1 MTIPL
6 DEPEDYNGTVA
17 FAGCPHARRT
27 AVPTLMETS
36 TDRQHGF
43 GFQPSGPGFSSF
55 GNEGFIAESGNGG
68 IILKSWKWL
77 WPYLKPHKSLYILGF
92 VLAVIFLVASLS
104 VPVYMGDMINVIQQK
119 GLVKDLWPY
128 LALLAGLTLFRTVL
142 AYLHNMLF
150 ERVSQQT
157 IHDIRTDTYARLNRQ
172 DFNFFDH
179 NRSGDI
185 IARMT
190 GDMEAVR
197 HFLAGVLPSMIKN
210 VFQFFAAIAMMF
222 YYHSLFALLLLAVA
236 PVVAVVGRKFAS
248 KVLPNFF
255 AIRAQFAKL
264 NSTVQENISG
274 NRVVKAFAREDF
286 EIGKFDREND
296 AYMNR
301 NIEASRVWQTYL
313 PIIEFLSNFLKV
325 LVLLLGGVFI
335 ILGKITIG
343 PIVLGALSL
352 GTLVTFTGLIDRV
365 NGPMRMVGWLINDIQ
380 RFNASAEKIRQMQE
394 EQPAITNDGFK
405 LTDSDMAAIG
415 KNRRLV
421 TGGIEFRD
429 VNFAYKE
436 APVLHDVSF
445 RIEPGQK
452 AAFIGATGSGK
463 STIMSLICR
472 FYETEDGLIL
482 LDRVNVRNIDLT
494 TLRTQVSIAM
504 QDVFLF
510 SDTIEGNIAYGQPDA
525 SLEDVLHVARMSEA
539 DEFIQQFP
547 EGYDTIIGERG
558 VGLSGGQR
566 QRIALARTLLKN
578 PSVLILDDTTSSLD
592 VETEHKI
599 QQTLDQF
606 SENRTTLL
614 IAHRISSVKRA
625 DVIFVMDKGRIMERG
640 THEELLAKKGMY
652 YDVYI
657 NQMGDFDEEM
667 AAAAN
672 EAKAAAAAE
681 EGGVMHHGA

>member
-1 MTIPL
+1 
-6 DEPEDYNGTVA
+6 
-17 FAGCPHARRT
+17 
-27 AVPTLMETS
+27 
-36 TDRQHGF
+36 
-43 GFQPSGPGFSSF
+43 
-55 GNEGFIAESGNGG
+55 
-68 IILKSWKWL
+68 
-77 WPYLKPHKSLYILGF
+77 
-92 VLAVIFLVASLS
+92 
-104 VPVYMGDMINVIQQK
+104 
-119 GLVKDLWPY
+119 
-128 LALLAGLTLFRTVL
+128 
-142 AYLHNMLF
+142 MLF
-150 ERVSQQT
+150 ERVSQKT
-157 IHDIRTDTYARLNRQ
+157 IHDIRSDTYARLNRQ

-197 HFLAGVLPSMIKN
+197 HFLCGVLPSMIKN
-210 VFQFFAAIAMMF
+210 VFQFTVANALMFA
-222 YYHSLFALLLLAVA
+222 YHPLFALILLMIA
-236 PVVAVVGRKFAS
+236 PIVAVVGRQFAS

-274 NRVVKAFAREDF
+274 NRVVKAFARENF
-286 EIGKFDREND
+286 EIEKFDKENE

-301 NIEASRVWQTYL
+301 NIEASRVWQKYL
-313 PIIEFLSNFLKV
+313 PTIEFLSNFLKV

-335 ILGKITIG
+335 ILGRITVGPFVIG
-343 PIVLGALSL
+343 AISL

-415 KNRRLV
+415 KDRKLV
-421 TGGIEFRD
+421 KGGIVFRD

-436 APVLHDVSF
+436 APVLHEVSF

-472 FYETEDGLIL
+472 FYETEDGLVL
-482 LDRVNVRNIDLT
+482 LDRVNVRNIDLK
-494 TLRTQVSIAM
+494 TLRTQVAIAM

-525 SLEDVLHVARMSEA
+525 SMEDVLHVARMSEA

-606 SENRTTLL
+606 AANRTTLL

-625 DVIFVMDKGRIMERG
+625 DVIFVMDKGRIVERG
-640 THEELLAKKGMY
+640 SHEELLEKKGVY

-667 AAAAN
+667 AIRAE
-672 EAKAAAAAE
+672 EASAAAE
-681 EGGVMHHGA
+681 GDADPERPWMNDSGASAMPDVASPMADVESGVMHHGA